1 MELTFMDAFS
11 WPSIVSN
18 GKPRRTKA
26 AGLKKPSDLQLTEW
40 IKLVK
45 SEHPE
50 FGWKR
55 VLRELKSRH
64 GNVFDVSEWRV
75 KRLMRQCDLM
85 VRGEHSMSPKLSSAS
100 TSSSEFVDSPSSQC
114 TLPFEEASEHGH
126 LATDDVSQMS
136 GGDVFLRASGALT
149 GGPKMGQQFIDF
161 VFRSTQH
168 GHSLL
173 FDELVRLVTFVNRLD
188 DLEWFLHRTF
198 QDQMRFVNTL
208 AAAADACRMFPSDD
222 RDALGE
228 YVSRITE
235 AFMTLTGCMNL
246 THAECDSICTLF
258 DVNSLGI
265 TSSGECPY

>member
-1 MELTFMDAFS
+1 MNASS
-11 WPSIVSN
+11 WPSIVSY

-64 GNVFDVSEWRV
+64 GHVFDVSEWRV

-85 VRGEHSMSPKLSSAS
+85 VRGEHSMSPRLSSAS
-100 TSSSEFVDSPSSQC
+100 TSSTEFGDSPTSHSSVP
-114 TLPFEEASEHGH
+114 LEEASDLGH
-126 LATDDVSQMS
+126 SAAEDVSQLS
-136 GGDVFLRASGALT
+136 GGDVFLRASGALM

-188 DLEWFLHRTF
+188 DLEWFLQRTF

-222 RDALGE
+222 TDALGE
-228 YVSRITE
+228 YVGRITE

-246 THAECDSICTLF
+246 TFAHAEADSNGFQF
-258 DVNSLGI
+258 DGNSLGI
-265 TSSGECPY
+265 TSSGGCPY